1 MLPGRSRLRC
11 EAFSS
16 IPSVEKGSLHCH
28 GRLILAGCHRALT
41 RSCGFRGRA
50 RSWEVA
56 MPIKKILIV
65 FDSATDRQFLLEV
78 FSNHSYQSI
87 PPPPSSRASTTPTPE
102 L

>member
-16 IPSVEKGSLHCH
+16 FPSVEKGSLHCH

-41 RSCGFRGRA
+41 RCCGFRCRA
-50 RSWEVA
+50 SSWEVA

-65 FDSATDRQFLLEV
+65 DDSATDRQFLLEV
-78 FSNHSYQSI
+78 LSNQGYQSVTAHTAAQHI
-87 PPPPSSRASTTPTPE
+87 PNANPH
-102 L
+102 